1 MADKKK
7 KAVHLTRK
15 QKADICAAY
24 ATGATYQQLG
34 DKYGCNKSTIM
45 RVIKAESEFATCCE
59 IVQKE
64 AEEAA
69 IQSMDEYV
77 RTRANE
83 AQEIIG
89 DILASFRDVEWGKIS
104 VRDRAGAVK
113 IMRETFVPR
122 SNVEDSGEKEAL
134 NNLADALNKIA
145 GE

>member
-24 ATGATYQQLG
+24 ATGIPYSKLAE
-34 DKYGCNKSTIM
+34 KYGVSKPTIM
-45 RVIKAESEFATCCE
+45 RVIKASGDFETKCNA
-59 IVQKE
+59 VQKE

-69 IQSMDEYV
+69 IQSMDEFV
-77 RTRANE
+77 RARANE

-89 DILASFRDVEWGKIS
+89 DILASFRDVEWEKIS